1 MSEISIENYHG
12 LQEFPQP
19 KFGMGFAINGL
30 AIPDPTGFSGA
41 ESDLD
46 TMGERDATGYLHRN
60 MVATKHPLKLEYSNV
75 PWDWITDLC
84 PLLRHDKFQFTY
96 PDPWSGGFSTIDA
109 YVGDRD
115 FECVWAPEN
124 GIYIGTLK
132 FSVIEY

>member
-1 MSEISIENYHG
+1 MADLIGAQG

-19 KFGMGFAINGL
+19 KYGMGFALNGL

-60 MVATKHPLKLEYSNV
+60 KVATKYPLKLEYSNV
-75 PWDWITDLC
+75 PWEWIMDLC
-84 PLLRHDKFQFTY
+84 PMLRHDKFQFTF
-96 PDPWSGGFSTIDA
+96 PDPFNGGHSTIDA

-115 FECVWAPEN
+115 FEAVWAPEG

>member
-1 MSEISIENYHG
+1 MADLIGAQG

-19 KFGMGFAINGL
+19 KYGMGFAINGL

-60 MVATKHPLKLEYSNV
+60 KVATNYPLKLEYSNV
-75 PWDWITDLC
+75 PWEWIMDLC
-84 PLLRHDKFQFTY
+84 PMLRHDKFQFTF
-96 PDPWSGGFSTIDA
+96 PDPFNGGHSTIDA

-115 FECVWAPEN
+115 FEAVWAPEG